1 MAGSVGAAWLAF
13 VLICLISAQDPSSVR
28 DKEAWLQ
35 GARACCRG
43 CVETLLLLFQL
54 DTVLSTRVRVSKST
68 NARPRVVLLMI
79 VLLARTSH
87 HPVLSIIC
95 GIARHVKRWP
105 VTRCLS
111 YGIGT
116 RRAVDSGRHFSTT
129 TPMLFFIEIVRTCHS
144 WEVSR
149 ASVVHV
155 SFYFPFARSCY
166 S

>member
-1 MAGSVGAAWLAF
+1 MRWAWKRYYYCS
-13 VLICLISAQDPSSVR
+13 IGYSAVHSTSPSRV
-28 DKEAWLQ
+28 Q
-35 GARACCRG
+35 GN
-43 CVETLLLLFQL
+43 L
-54 DTVLSTRVRVSKST
+54 KST
-68 NARPRVVLLMI
+68 NARPGVVLLL

-105 VTRCLS
+105 VTRCFS

-129 TPMLFFIEIVRTCHS
+129 TPMLFSIETCRS
-144 WEVSR
+144 WEVAP

-155 SFYFPFARSCY
+155 SSSIFHLPAHVTLRDKTLSFLGNVSYTLT
-166 S
+166 